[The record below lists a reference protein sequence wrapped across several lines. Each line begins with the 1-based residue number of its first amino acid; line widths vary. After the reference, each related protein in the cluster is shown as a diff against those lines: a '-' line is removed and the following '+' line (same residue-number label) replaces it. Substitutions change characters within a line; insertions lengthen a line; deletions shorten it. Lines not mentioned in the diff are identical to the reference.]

1 MHLDRLKRPISI
13 GDTILTKP
21 YGGCSMNTQFTVVK
35 LYKDQVGVE
44 LPQRH
49 ADYRQQYTKV
59 ANAKILKRYPSECLV
74 INEQLA
80 YNTAIWPENY
90 L

>member
-1 MHLDRLKRPISI
+1 MHLDRLKRPIAI

-44 LPQRH
+44 LPQRY

-59 ANAKILKRYPSECLV
+59 SNAKILKRYPSECIV

-80 YNTAIWPENY
+80 YNTATWPENY

>member
-1 MHLDRLKRPISI
+1 MLLDRLKRPISI
-13 GDTILTKP
+13 GDIILTKP

-44 LPQRH
+44 LPQRY

-59 ANAKILKRYPSECLV
+59 SNAKILKRYPSECIV

-80 YNTAIWPENY
+80 HNTATWPENY

>member
-1 MHLDRLKRPISI
+1 MLLDRLKRPIAI
-13 GDTILTKP
+13 GDTVLTKP

-35 LYKDQVGVE
+35 LYKEQIGVE
-44 LPQRH
+44 LPQQH
-49 ADYRQQYTKV
+49 AEWRTKYTKV
-59 ANAKILKRYPSECLV
+59 SNAKILKRYPSECIV

-80 YNTAIWPENY
+80 HNHATWPENY

>member
-1 MHLDRLKRPISI
+1 MLLDRLKRPISI
-13 GDTILTKP
+13 GDIILTKP

-59 ANAKILKRYPSECLV
+59 SNAKILKRYPSECIV

-80 YNTAIWPENY
+80 HNTATWPENY

>member
-1 MHLDRLKRPISI
+1 MHLDRLKRPIAI

-21 YGGCSMNTQFTVVK
+21 YGGCSMDTQFTVVK
-35 LYKDQVGVE
+35 LYKNHIGVE
-44 LPQRH
+44 LPQRQ
-49 ADYRQQYTKV
+49 ADYRASYTRV
-59 ANAKILKRYPSECLV
+59 SNAKILKRYPSECIV

-80 YNTAIWPENY
+80 YNQATWPENY

>member
-1 MHLDRLKRPISI
+1 MLLDRLKRPIAI
-13 GDTILTKP
+13 GDTVLTKS
-21 YGGCSMNTQFTVVK
+21 YGGCSMNTQFVVVK
-35 LYKDQVGVE
+35 LYKDTIGVE

-49 ADYRQQYTKV
+49 VDYRTKYTKV
-59 ANAKILKRYPSECLV
+59 SNAKIIRRDPYDCVV

-80 YNTAIWPENY
+80 YNVATWPE

>member
-1 MHLDRLKRPISI
+1 MLLDRLKRPIAI
-13 GDTILTKP
+13 GDTVLTKS
-21 YGGCSMNTQFTVVK
+21 YGGCSMNTQFVVVK
-35 LYKDQVGVE
+35 LYKDTIGVE

-49 ADYRQQYTKV
+49 VDYRTKYTKV
-59 ANAKILKRYPSECLV
+59 SNAKIISRYPSECVV

-80 YNTAIWPENY
+80 YNVATWPE

>member
-1 MHLDRLKRPISI
+1 MHLDRLKRPIAI
-13 GDTILTKP
+13 GDTVLTKP

-49 ADYRQQYTKV
+49 IDYRTKYTKV
-59 ANAKILKRYPSECLV
+59 SNVKILKRYPSECVV

-80 YNTAIWPENY
+80 YNTATWPENY